1 MVDIGVDGLSHLE
14 EGPACKEDEGHCDD
28 GDEEVNR
35 WVSGDALCHNCFL
48 KLDLCVG
55 RALRSLVD
63 ASRAFVRLRASV
75 EP

>member
-14 EGPACKEDEGHCDD
+14 EGPACKEGEGHRDD
-28 GDEEVNR
+28 GDEEVNG
-35 WVSGDALCHNCFL
+35 WVSGDALCHNYFL
-48 KLDLCVG
+48 KLDLCA
-55 RALRSLVD
+55 RRTLRSSVD